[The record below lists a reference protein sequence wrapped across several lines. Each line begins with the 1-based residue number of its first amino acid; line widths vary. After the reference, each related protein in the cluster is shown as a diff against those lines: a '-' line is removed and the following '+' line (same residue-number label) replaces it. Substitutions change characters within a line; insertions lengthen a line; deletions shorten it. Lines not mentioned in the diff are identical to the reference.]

1 VWRPEASP
9 RRIWHR
15 FCTCRTPRTQLRAR
29 AGNRGAVQES
39 YARRERAGATC
50 AYNSRSDA
58 SEGRG
63 FRMRGRERVA
73 GQRHLE
79 FAAAARCSDPVMPAP
94 QSRDSSPY
102 SSNRSAPSSS
112 LRQIP
117 VDSLHSIQEL
127 LVLHIRAHLCLPA
140 STPTT
145 TVSQTHKYLFLSR
158 SFALLRC
165 LCFCLSSSV
174 SACAWFSTVNLHATW
189 NKLTRATGKRRI
201 TSTCAPILEAKIYAS
216 VYVCAVPF

>member
-102 SSNRSAPSSS
+102 SSNRSAHLLPLSDKSRWIPSTPPSRSSWFFTYVLTSASLPAPLQQLYHRHTSISSS
-112 LRQIP
+112 P
-117 VDSLHSIQEL
+117 VPSLCSG
-127 LVLHIRAHLCLPA
+127 AYA
-140 STPTT
+140 
-145 TVSQTHKYLFLSR
+145 
-158 SFALLRC
+158 FA
-165 LCFCLSSSV
+165 
-174 SACAWFSTVNLHATW
+174 
-189 NKLTRATGKRRI
+189 
-201 TSTCAPILEAKIYAS
+201 
-216 VYVCAVPF
+216 